1 MGLSEI
7 ILRTDTLDALET
19 LADSERGRLFTALLS
34 YARTGEAPRLTGSE
48 RHVFPLI
55 RSDIDRQR
63 NQTAFDPNL
72 TQFDPGQMHAKKE
85 REEERKERSK
95 EKKEEEKEKAILAD
109 RAFDTFWEAYPRK
122 VKKKEARKK
131 FQAVFP
137 KKVSLERLLTA
148 LEEHKHSEQWKD
160 VKFIPHPSTWL
171 NQERW
176 EDEIDTL
183 PGQEQSPV
191 PPPKKYETRLI
202 DGEWVDVEV
211 EE

>member
-1 MGLSEI
+1 MGLYEI

-19 LADSERGRLFTALLS
+19 LVDSERGRLFTALLS

-55 RSDIDRQR
+55 RADIDRQR
-63 NQTAFDPNL
+63 NKAAFDPNL

-85 REEERKERSK
+85 REEERKERTK
-95 EKKEEEKEKAILAD
+95 EKKEEEKEKNILAD
-109 RAFDTFWEAYPRK
+109 RAFDTFWAAYPKK

-137 KKVSLERLLTA
+137 KKVSLETLLSA
-148 LEEHKHSEQWKD
+148 LEDHKGSDQWKD
-160 VKFIPHPSTWL
+160 VKFIPNPSAWL

-176 EDEIDTL
+176 EDEL
-183 PGQEQSPV
+183 PRRESPT
-191 PPPKKYETRLI
+191 PPPPRKYETRLI

>member
-55 RSDIDRQR
+55 RADIDRQI
-63 NQTAFDPNL
+63 NQAAFDPNL

-85 REEERKERSK
+85 REEERKERTK
-95 EKKEEEKEKAILAD
+95 EKKEEEKEKNILAD
-109 RAFDTFWEAYPRK
+109 RAFDAFWEAYPRK

-131 FQAVFP
+131 FQAIFP

-148 LEEHKHSEQWKD
+148 LEEHKRSEQWND

-176 EDEIDTL
+176 EDELDPI
-183 PGQEQSPV
+183 PGHEQSPV

-211 EE
+211 VE